1 MLATKDFKR
10 ALEYGLNS
18 HRLAEDLSDDIILT
32 DLLRM
37 KGQALIPLDRIDEA
51 REALVKPQEITEVR
65 GSRFTLWRVLYESSR
80 AAAIEGRQEDEEQ
93 LLLQCRDL
101 IDDIADH
108 CGRPEVREG
117 FLNHPVVRKAIA
129 SD

>member
-18 HRLAEDLSDDIILT
+18 HGLAEDLSDDIILT

-37 KGQALIPLDRIDEA
+37 KEQALIALDRIDEA
-51 REALVKPQEITEVR
+51 REALVKAQEIAEVR
-65 GSRFTLWRVLYESSR
+65 GSRFTLWCVLYESSR
-80 AAAIEGRQEDEEQ
+80 VAAIEGRQEDEEQ

-101 IDDIADH
+101 IDYIADH

-117 FLNHPVVRKAIA
+117 FLNHPVVRKALA

>member
-18 HRLAEDLSDDIILT
+18 HGLAEDLSDDIILT

-51 REALVKPQEITEVR
+51 REALVKAQEIAEVR

-101 IDDIADH
+101 IDYIADH

-117 FLNHPVVRKAIA
+117 FLNHPVMRKALA